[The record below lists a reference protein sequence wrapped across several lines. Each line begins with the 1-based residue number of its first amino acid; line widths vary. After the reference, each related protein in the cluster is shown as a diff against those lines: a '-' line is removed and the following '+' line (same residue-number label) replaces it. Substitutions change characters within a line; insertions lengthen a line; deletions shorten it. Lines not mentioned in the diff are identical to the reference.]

1 MKQCFGVTI
10 SIVVSKN
17 VISGRILVIFLVLQI
32 LFPSQVCQ
40 LIFLVNEG
48 FANFMN
54 RKKKRK
60 NYKTWILVFLQYFG
74 VPNKFQDLIDSV
86 YYGFSIVRR
95 G

>member
-32 LFPSQVCQ
+32 LFPSQVSQ

-54 RKKKRK
+54 RKKKEK
-60 NYKTWILVFLQYFG
+60 IIKPGY
-74 VPNKFQDLIDSV
+74 
-86 YYGFSIVRR
+86 
-95 G
+95 